1 MATAKDL
8 VPAQVTT
15 MPYFISPTKGRLT
28 LEEVYADMV
37 AFIDANPEGQYKVII
52 GSDSQV
58 RDETCFVTAIIVH
71 QVGKGGRYYYSRQV
85 HRKIAS
91 LRQRIFYET
100 SLSLD
105 TASHI
110 AQMLAENGH
119 SELDVEIH
127 LDIGPT
133 GATRDFIREIVGMVT
148 GSGFD
153 AKIKPESCGA
163 TKVADKHTK

>member
-1 MATAKDL
+1 MAIAKDL
-8 VPAQVTT
+8 VPAQVSAL
-15 MPYFISPTKGRLT
+15 PYFISPTKGRLT
-28 LEEVYADMV
+28 LDEVYADMV
-37 AFIDANPEGQYKVII
+37 AFIDSNPEGRYKVII

-58 RDETCFVTAIIVH
+58 RSETCFVTAIIVH
-71 QVGKGGRYYYSRQV
+71 QVGKGGRYYYRRQV

-105 TASHI
+105 AASRI

-127 LDIGPT
+127 LDIGSG
-133 GATRDFIREIVGMVT
+133 GATRDLIREIVGMVT